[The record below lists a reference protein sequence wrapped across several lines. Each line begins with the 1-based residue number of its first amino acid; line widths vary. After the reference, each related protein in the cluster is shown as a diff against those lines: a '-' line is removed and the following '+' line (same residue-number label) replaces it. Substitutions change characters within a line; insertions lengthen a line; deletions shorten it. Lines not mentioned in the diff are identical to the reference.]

1 MKHPIKMIVTDLDGT
16 LLRDD
21 KSISGPAIAAL
32 GKCRES
38 GVKVVYATGR
48 GSSADALA
56 PSHLFDGRIVM
67 NGAVARVNDT
77 VVYSRL
83 IPYRMARPLLMAC
96 DRQGLKTSSDV
107 SGMHYSNFKLSDVWP
122 QITYFRIV
130 DFSKHDVDSEKLC
143 VCVDK
148 PEDAEFI
155 RKNLPDDL
163 HMHVSNDGL
172 AMIMHRDATKAKA
185 AGELARLWEISR
197 EEIVA
202 FGDDLNDMDML
213 SYAGIGVAMGNALDE
228 VKAIAGFVA
237 LSNEEDGLADWITKN
252 LF

>member
-1 MKHPIKMIVTDLDGT
+1 MKYPIKMIVTDLDGT
-16 LLRDD
+16 LLMDD

-38 GVKVVYATGR
+38 GIKVVYATGR
-48 GSSADALA
+48 GGSADMVA

-83 IPYRMARPLLMAC
+83 IPYRTARLLLMAC
-96 DRQGLKTSSDV
+96 DRQSLKTSSEV
-107 SGMHYSNFKLSDVWP
+107 SGMHYSNFNLSDLWP
-122 QITYFRIV
+122 QITYFKIV
-130 DFSKHDVDSEKLC
+130 DFSKHDVDAEKLC

-148 PEDAEFI
+148 PGDAEFI
-155 RKNLPDDL
+155 RKFLPDDL

-172 AMIMHRDATKAKA
+172 AMIMQRDATKAKA
-185 AGELARLWEISR
+185 VGELARLWEISR

-237 LSNEEDGLADWITKN
+237 LSNEEDGLADWITRN